1 MRQRNMFQMK
11 NKIKPQNK
19 NPNEMK
25 RSNLLDKAFKETI
38 TGMLTEFGRRKEELR
53 KNFNKDLENIRK
65 NKSELKNTRTEIKN
79 ILEGINSN

>member
-1 MRQRNMFQMK
+1 MAK
-11 NKIKPQNK
+11 KDNKHEIIIKI
-19 NPNEMK
+19 EGA
-25 RSNLLDKAFKETI
+25 SWETALDKAFKETI